1 MGPVMNQASAAEL
14 HGIDR
19 IMPEMASY
27 GSEFART
34 YANHAPMVLVALS
47 KLGGSEARL
56 YEFFEFYR
64 DYKQLLPFVPEV
76 APVDRANWEGCIG
89 RREREADLRNFFG
102 GEVNRLGISGALNTY
117 LPRLAPGVGASAF
130 HALMRTCYAI
140 LRMDPAET
148 ANALAYWTA
157 TYLELPAQTGAPP
170 ITDDPVEVLARV
182 TAIPQ
187 LHGLPVQELIWHN
200 IRQFAEVP
208 EFRPVVDWLEI
219 TPDTPRKMA
228 AAALAVFAGS
238 MGFCAL
244 HGVTGMHW
252 MRIVMPYCPTP
263 EVMLRYFWLGIA
275 GALGE
280 MGFPRIPSAE
290 ELDEWRQIRTP
301 DWPEIKRA
309 AIASNDEHDLS
320 LVFSASEE
328 EKIYPDPLYRLVAA
342 RRVNLL
348 PFPA

>member
-1 MGPVMNQASAAEL
+1 MTQSSAAEPR
-14 HGIDR
+14 GIDR
-19 IMPEMASY
+19 IIPEMAVY
-27 GSEFART
+27 GSEFARN

-47 KLGGSEARL
+47 NLGGSEQRL

-76 APVDRANWEGCIG
+76 APVDRSSWESCIG
-89 RREREADLRNFFG
+89 HREREADLRRFFAS
-102 GEVNRLGISGALNTY
+102 EVNRLGVKAALATY
-117 LPRLAPGVGASAF
+117 LPRLAPGIAASAF
-130 HALMRTCYAI
+130 HALMRMAYGL
-140 LRMDPAET
+140 LRMDKSEI

-157 TYLELPAQTGAPP
+157 TYLKLPDSTGAAP
-170 ITDDPVEVLARV
+170 ITDDPAEVLARV
-182 TAIPQ
+182 TAIPA

-200 IRQFAEVP
+200 IRQFAAVP
-208 EFRPVVDWLEI
+208 EFQPVVDWLEI
-219 TPDTPRKMA
+219 KPDTTQKMA

-263 EVMLRYFWLGIA
+263 DVMLRYFWLGIA

-290 ELDEWRQIRTP
+290 ELDEWRQIKTP

-328 EKIYPDPLYRLVAA
+328 EKVYPDPLYRLVAA